1 MNNERNNSEMK
12 QNNGEV
18 TTTATTETKT
28 EEKRDKKDWIDHE
41 HYTEL
46 GGEG

>member
-1 MNNERNNSEMK
+1 MKPERNNSEMK
-12 QNNGEV
+12 QNNGE
-18 TTTATTETKT
+18 ATTETTATKPD
-28 EEKRDKKDWIDHE
+28 EKRDKRDWIDHE